1 LDKEIDGTSV
11 LQALRAFF
19 KENPELRFLHDRVNL
34 EAGLPRLISSVNLF
48 ATVKQRM
55 TAIATEMPALY
66 EQSLFSGWMSALIGK
81 RMGLSDDHQAMLFL
95 SGFTHDIGMVLLQP
109 ELRNKKGEL
118 SASEYRQIQAHPII
132 GQKLLAGHK
141 NMPKEVLRAVLE
153 HHERTD
159 GSGYPQ
165 GKQGQDLH
173 IFGQIVGMTDT
184 FYAAYRQHVQNG
196 KGTLRSLI
204 PILKMNSEAHFY
216 RTYDA
221 VVTVLKTTGLSEDT
235 TLTDA
240 TMPSSVAFV
249 RDHNESLT
257 AQLNGLTK
265 ISSMLPKNTDDR
277 DLLSLEACIH
287 QASKSV
293 RGSGILDEGYLRWLD
308 QLEQGKLAFG
318 YRELEDV
325 VLMLKE
331 TTFQF
336 KRVIKQA
343 RAYTEFGKDAGLKKA
358 ITAVLAEI
366 DVITPPPSPPAS

>member
-1 LDKEIDGTSV
+1 M
-11 LQALRAFF
+11 RAFF

-34 EAGLPRLISSVNLF
+34 EAGLPRLASSVNLF

-55 TAIATEMPALY
+55 TTIAKEMPALY

-81 RMGLSDDHQAMLFL
+81 RMGLNDDHQAMLFL
-95 SGFTHDIGMVLLQP
+95 SGFAHDIGMVLLQP

-118 SASEYRQIQAHPII
+118 SPVEYRQIQAHPII
-132 GQKLLAGHK
+132 GQKLLAVHQ
-141 NMPKEVLRAVLE
+141 NMPKEVLRAVFE

-159 GSGYPQ
+159 GSGYPL
-165 GKQGQDLH
+165 GKRAEDLH

-196 KGTLRSLI
+196 KGTLRNLV
-204 PILKMNSEAHFY
+204 PILQMNSEAHFY
-216 RTYDA
+216 KTYDA
-221 VVTVLKTTGLSEDT
+221 VITVLKTAGLSEET

-240 TMPSSVAFV
+240 TMPNAVAFV
-249 RDHNESLT
+249 RDHNQVLT
-257 AQLNGLTK
+257 HQLNGLSK
-265 ISSMLPKNTDDR
+265 ISGMLPKNTDER
-277 DLLSLEACIH
+277 EVLSLEVCIQ

-331 TTFQF
+331 TTFHF

-358 ITAVLAEI
+358 VSSVLAEI
-366 DVITPPPSPPAS
+366 DANTPPEPPKPS